1 MGTGTARET
10 GTETQSD
17 SVTLSDRGPGVPGR
31 RGALSSKPTEGSSNI
46 DLTPARAAGPPGA
59 FK

>member
-10 GTETQSD
+10 GTETQSG
-17 SVTLSDRGPGVPGR
+17 SVTLSDRGPGVR